1 MKYKIKILYILLFFC
16 LNVHSVLGLTNNIIV
31 KINND
36 IITTYELKNKLTTS
50 LILSDQQVNQE
61 NIDNNKRQALSYLIN
76 IKLKKIELNKYN
88 FKIDKVDINNQLLF
102 LSSNNIEN
110 FKNKF
115 KEFDLNYDLFL
126 NELKIETAWKE
137 LMFTI
142 YNKKVKITQDEIDK
156 QVKKYVKNNS
166 DITEYQI
173 AEIEFFIE
181 ENSEIK
187 NKLTFIKNQIDE
199 FGFENT
205 ASKYSISSSSS
216 NKGNIGWINEDSL
229 NVQTGNIIKKL
240 NIGEVSEPIKN
251 LDSITFFKL
260 LNKKTSKISNL
271 DTKKLREKLMRQKEN
286 ELFNLYSASHLSK
299 IKNNALIE
307 YK

>member
-1 MKYKIKILYILLFFC
+1 MKYFHIEFWRFFC
-16 LNVHSVLGLTNNIIV
+16 LNINSVHGLTNNIIV

>member
-1 MKYKIKILYILLFFC
+1 MQNIIKILYILLFFC
-16 LNVHSVLGLTNNIIV
+16 LNINSVHGLTNNIIV

-156 QVKKYVKNNS
+156 QVINYVKNNS

-216 NKGNIGWINEDSL
+216 NKGNIGWINEESL
-229 NVQTGNIIKKL
+229 NVQTGNVIKKM
-240 NIGEVSEPIKN
+240 NIGEVSEPIRN

-286 ELFNLYSASHLSK
+286 ELFVLYSASHLSK